1 MNLFYKNN
9 FMVIDESFSGAD
21 FINIHKFSQI
31 LDTIKKDYDICI
43 LISHILDTIKKDY
56 DIFILISHIDEIKNY
71 KGKLM
76 KINFDLKSKDSHIYI
91 T

>member
-21 FINIHKFSQI
+21 FINIHKFSQ
-31 LDTIKKDYDICI
+31 
-43 LISHILDTIKKDY
+43 ILDTIKKDY